1 MGNALTFQDI
11 KENPYLLG
19 IRETSSF
26 SELNRRYND
35 GDYMAQNYFKVPSEL
50 SSKDLFLIAALLVLI
65 VLIVFPTLISSRTEI
80 KLISIVDQIESLLQN
95 LSKDIR
101 INNINSIRD
110 YLIEFP
116 DIIDV
121 IPKAVN
127 SAKKYFPNAQI
138 VLDLYIDPE
147 IDDKHPIIYV
157 RAKDYDNKF
166 MELLDKARKD
176 FMEDLIN
183 KRGWIL
189 LTTDFGKPDE

>member
-116 DIIDV
+116 DIIDI

-138 VLDLYIDPE
+138 VLDFYIDPE

-157 RAKDYDNKF
+157 RAKDYNDKF

>member
-1 MGNALTFQDI
+1 MKEKYKNSSILEVDI
-11 KENPYLLG
+11 EN
-19 IRETSSF
+19 
-26 SELNRRYND
+26 
-35 GDYMAQNYFKVPSEL
+35 
-50 SSKDLFLIAALLVLI
+50 VL
-65 VLIVFPTLISSRTEI
+65 R
-80 KLISIVDQIESLLQN
+80 K

>member
-65 VLIVFPTLISSRTEI
+65 VFPTLISSRTEI

-116 DIIDV
+116 DIIDI
-121 IPKAVN
+121 IPKAIN

-147 IDDKHPIIYV
+147 IDDKYPIIYF
-157 RAKDYDNKF
+157 RAKDYDDKF

>member
-1 MGNALTFQDI
+1 MKEKYKNSSILEIDI
-11 KENPYLLG
+11 ENVL
-19 IRETSSF
+19 RE
-26 SELNRRYND
+26 
-35 GDYMAQNYFKVPSEL
+35 
-50 SSKDLFLIAALLVLI
+50 
-65 VLIVFPTLISSRTEI
+65 
-80 KLISIVDQIESLLQN
+80 

-116 DIIDV
+116 DIIDI

-138 VLDLYIDPE
+138 VLDFYIDPE

-166 MELLDKARKD
+166 MELLDKAEED
-176 FMEDLIN
+176 FMEDLIG
-183 KRGWIL
+183 KKGWIL

>member
-138 VLDLYIDPE
+138 VLDFYIDPE

-166 MELLDKARKD
+166 MELLDKAEED
-176 FMEDLIN
+176 FMEDLIG
-183 KRGWIL
+183 KKGWIL

>member
-1 MGNALTFQDI
+1 MKEKYKNSSILEVDI
-11 KENPYLLG
+11 ENVL
-19 IRETSSF
+19 RE
-26 SELNRRYND
+26 
-35 GDYMAQNYFKVPSEL
+35 
-50 SSKDLFLIAALLVLI
+50 
-65 VLIVFPTLISSRTEI
+65 
-80 KLISIVDQIESLLQN
+80 

-138 VLDLYIDPE
+138 VLDFYIDPE

-166 MELLDKARKD
+166 MELLDKAEED
-176 FMEDLIN
+176 FMEDLID

-189 LTTDFGKPDE
+189 LTTDFMLKEI

>member
-1 MGNALTFQDI
+1 MKEKYKNSSILEVDI
-11 KENPYLLG
+11 ENVL
-19 IRETSSF
+19 RE
-26 SELNRRYND
+26 
-35 GDYMAQNYFKVPSEL
+35 
-50 SSKDLFLIAALLVLI
+50 
-65 VLIVFPTLISSRTEI
+65 
-80 KLISIVDQIESLLQN
+80 

-116 DIIDV
+116 DIIDI

-147 IDDKHPIIYV
+147 IDDKYPIIYV
-157 RAKDYDNKF
+157 RAKDYDDKF